1 MTDKNTRTL
10 LAEYLA
16 KALTT
21 TCRRDIDIAIS
32 DFEDAQGY
40 PLECEGAGE
49 ELENCREEL
58 DSLQARETANSDCLV
73 AIESRL
79 FPMCIP
85 AREISTD
92 DLAYICEQFE
102 KLEF

>member
-1 MTDKNTRTL
+1 MNTRTL

-16 KALTT
+16 EALNLPM
-21 TCRRDIDIAIS
+21 REIDIAIS

-40 PLECEGAGE
+40 PLECEDASE
-49 ELENCREEL
+49 ALENCREEL
-58 DSLQARETANSDCLV
+58 KTLQARETANTDCLV
-73 AIESRL
+73 GIESRL

-85 AREISTD
+85 AKELSAD